1 MALAISELALVEPLP
16 HEPFMTFVED
26 DGTITQAIYSYGPN
40 QHTKR
45 RWFPKTSF
53 RDAHKKVMPYYRV
66 EGDLDWQAGAGDE
79 DWGLFAPVPIEGFE
93 NHWVLEVEGEKC
105 ARILAEHG
113 FAAISQPGCKHSPEL
128 IADRYDALYGKV
140 RGVIYL
146 ADNDLEGT
154 RKAHRCRDA
163 AASVE
168 LDFVHVDMAVVFED
182 LPLKDSID
190 DVPDVPAA
198 VQKIVDSL
206 PSQLPAQ
213 VDYDD
218 EPEPVIPRDPEESTA
233 QADLP
238 QGEQRTD
245 FTWERLLPDNKVRK
259 ALQWVSKPLTTDALA
274 NVLIFLTAL
283 SGTLKLG
290 TNVRPTSGWVMPI
303 ALWLMVIAKTG
314 RGKSPAFEN
323 LAELPLEP
331 IADDFAK
338 QYKSEKAHYDAIKP
352 KAEKPTREPR
362 QYFAH
367 LQKYNPATMDRQL
380 EWHEELKLP
389 LLLLLDEIEGL
400 WKTLDRDE
408 SGGSGDGITQLL
420 SLFNGRGSNTIRM
433 GGNRC
438 FKRAHFAICGFIQPS
453 KLRKR
458 IGGED
463 DDGRHARF
471 LQIGVP
477 KGVMRCR
484 RGPMDS
490 ASDTV
495 EKEHRKV
502 LSDLAWA
509 LHKLPPE
516 RYSLSIEDG
525 AQDAF
530 CDWAEAYWEKA
541 DQPTTKPLLAALY
554 NKLPDHAAKLSGA
567 LHLVNEYDPENRDQ
581 WHPSKTIPL
590 SVIQLA
596 LAIIDC
602 LVVEAERFHANTDD
616 LEAQAI
622 RRFKELPPVEWTWS
636 KFKGKCNDPIRDAG
650 SKLWTNIVTAIRD
663 AGIGEVTKSKP
674 LTFRRRTNV
683 DGHRKMSA

>member
-1 MALAISELALVEPLP
+1 MPLLISELALVEPLP
-16 HEPFMTFVED
+16 KEPFFTTPEP

-45 RWFPKTSF
+45 RWFPRENKGKGS
-53 RDAHKKVMPYYRV
+53 KKVMPYYRV
-66 EGDLDWQAGAGDE
+66 EGDLDWKSGAGDE
-79 DWGLFAPVPIEGFE
+79 DWGLFAPVQIEGFE

-128 IADRYDALYGKV
+128 IADRYYALYGKV

-168 LDFVHVDMAVVFED
+168 LDFIHVDMAEVFYD
-182 LPLKDSID
+182 LPLKGSID

-198 VQKIVDSL
+198 VQQILDSL
-206 PSQLPAQ
+206 PSQLTAQ

-218 EPEPVIPRDPEESTA
+218 DPEPVDTSVPEESPA
-233 QADLP
+233 QAESP
-238 QGEQRTD
+238 QGKQRTD
-245 FTWERLLPDNKVRK
+245 FTWERLLPDNKVRA

-274 NVLIFLTAL
+274 TVLIFLTAL

-290 TNVRPTSGWVMPI
+290 TNVRPTTGWLMPI
-303 ALWLMVIAKTG
+303 ALWLMVIARTG

-323 LAELPLEP
+323 LAELPLDR
-331 IADDFAK
+331 IAKDFAK

-352 KAEKPTREPR
+352 KTEKPTREPR

-438 FKRAHFAICGFIQPS
+438 FRRAHFAICGFIQPS
-453 KLRKR
+453 KLRRR
-458 IGGED
+458 INGED
-463 DDGRHARF
+463 DDGRNARF

-484 RGPMDS
+484 RGSIDS
-490 ASDTV
+490 ASDSV
-495 EKEHRKV
+495 EKAHRKV
-502 LSDLAWA
+502 LSDLAWV
-509 LHKLPPE
+509 LHKLPPQT
-516 RYSLSIEDG
+516 YSYASKTVLRTPSATGQRLTGKRLINPLRNR
-525 AQDAF
+525 
-530 CDWAEAYWEKA
+530 CWRRS
-541 DQPTTKPLLAALY
+541 TTSSLTTQRSSAGLCTWSK
-554 NKLPDHAAKLSGA
+554 
-567 LHLVNEYDPENRDQ
+567 YDLDNSDQ

-622 RRFKELPPVEWTWS
+622 AKFKKLPPIEWTWD
-636 KFKGKCNDPIRDAG
+636 KFKGKCKDPIRQSG
-650 SKLWTNIVTAIRD
+650 KQLWTNVVTAMRD

-674 LTFRRRTNV
+674 LTFRRYT
-683 DGHRKMSA
+683 DGDGYRKMSA